1 MKKRLLFYC
10 QPVLGMGHLVR
21 SLAILRGL
29 DGFEIGFINGGLPL
43 AAATV
48 ATLPGNIAVI
58 NLPALQADPEFRGIV
73 AIDPTRNLDEIR
85 AERMSG
91 LLEIFATFN
100 PDILM
105 IELFPFGR
113 MKFDFELRPLL
124 EAARRREPAPSIVCS
139 LRDILVAKRD
149 QKDFEDFAIE
159 RANQFFDLILVHSDP
174 TFQPLG
180 ETFPP
185 VDRLTCRIEYTGY
198 VVEVEPAAS
207 NPTGGD
213 QPVVVSIGGGR
224 VGLELLYAASEAS
237 RQVRRSI
244 PHRLHLFT
252 GPYLPAD
259 EFRKLVD
266 NYAGDDDIVIERFTP
281 DLVGAMRN
289 ARLSIS
295 LAGYNTC
302 MNILT
307 AGVPSI
313 VHPFTGNEN
322 REQTIRAHKL
332 EQSGIVS
339 VITAEELASG
349 KLAPLMAAMLTTPA
363 NSDHRLKID
372 LDGVRKTKILLTELA
387 GETNLPEKNLP
398 SGSLNMKKF

>member
-266 NYAGDDDIVIERFTP
+266 NYAGDDDIMIERFTP

>member
-398 SGSLNMKKF
+398 SGSLSMKKF

>member
-213 QPVVVSIGGGR
+213 QTVVVSIGGGR

-266 NYAGDDDIVIERFTP
+266 NYAGDDDIMIERFTP

>member
-21 SLAILRGL
+21 SLAVLRGL

-48 ATLPGNIAVI
+48 ATLPGNIAII

-207 NPTGGD
+207 NPTSGD
-213 QPVVVSIGGGR
+213 QTVVVSIGGGR

>member
-48 ATLPGNIAVI
+48 ATLPGTIAII

-213 QPVVVSIGGGR
+213 QTVVVSIGGGR
-224 VGLELLYAASEAS
+224 VGLELLYAAGEAS

-266 NYAGDDDIVIERFTP
+266 NYAGDDDIMIERFTP

-372 LDGVRKTKILLTELA
+372 LDGVRKTKTLLTELA

-398 SGSLNMKKF
+398 SGSLSMKKF

>member
-174 TFQPLG
+174 TFQSLG

-213 QPVVVSIGGGR
+213 QTVVVSIGGGR

-266 NYAGDDDIVIERFTP
+266 NYAGDDDIMIERFTP

>member
-266 NYAGDDDIVIERFTP
+266 NYAGDDDIMIERFTP

-349 KLAPLMAAMLTTPA
+349 QLAPLMAAMLTTPA

>member
-174 TFQPLG
+174 TFQSLG

-259 EFRKLVD
+259 EFGKLVD

>member
-266 NYAGDDDIVIERFTP
+266 NYAGDDDIMIERFTP

-372 LDGVRKTKILLTELA
+372 LDGVRKTIILLTELA

>member
-48 ATLPGNIAVI
+48 ATLPGNIAII

-174 TFQPLG
+174 TFQSLG

-213 QPVVVSIGGGR
+213 QTVVVSIGGGR
-224 VGLELLYAASEAS
+224 VGLELLYSASEAS

-266 NYAGDDDIVIERFTP
+266 NYAGDDDIMIERFTP

-387 GETNLPEKNLP
+387 GEADLPEKNLP
-398 SGSLNMKKF
+398 SGSLSMKKF

>member
-259 EFRKLVD
+259 EFGKLVD

>member
-29 DGFEIGFINGGLPL
+29 GGFEIGFINGGLPL
-43 AAATV
+43 SAATV
-48 ATLPGNIAVI
+48 ATLPRNIKVI

-113 MKFDFELRPLL
+113 MKFDFELHPLL

-139 LRDILVAKRD
+139 LRDILVAKRE

-198 VVEVEPAAS
+198 VVELEPAAS
-207 NPTGGD
+207 NLTGGD
-213 QPVVVSIGGGR
+213 QQVVVVSIGGGR

-237 RQVRRSI
+237 RQIRHSI

-302 MNILT
+302 MNILM

-332 EQSGIVS
+332 ERAGIVS

-349 KLAPLMAAMLTTPA
+349 QLGPLMTAMLTTPA
-363 NSDHRLKID
+363 NPDHRLKID

-387 GETNLPEKNLP
+387 GETDLPEKNLP
-398 SGSLNMKKF
+398 SGSLKI

>member
-213 QPVVVSIGGGR
+213 QTVVVSIGGGR

-266 NYAGDDDIVIERFTP
+266 NYAGDDDIMIERFTP

-349 KLAPLMAAMLTTPA
+349 QLAPLMAAMLTTPA

>member
-266 NYAGDDDIVIERFTP
+266 NYAGDDDIMIERFTP

-332 EQSGIVS
+332 EQAGIVS

-349 KLAPLMAAMLTTPA
+349 QLAPLMAAMLTTPA